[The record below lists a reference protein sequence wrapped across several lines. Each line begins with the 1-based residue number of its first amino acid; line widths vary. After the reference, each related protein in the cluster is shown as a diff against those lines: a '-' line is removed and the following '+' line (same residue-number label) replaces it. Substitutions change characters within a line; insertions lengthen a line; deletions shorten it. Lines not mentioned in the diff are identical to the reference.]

1 MNFWHNI
8 KIHLI
13 HYYNTIQAK
22 CEINKKKSKKKQEN
36 RKNFKLLFE
45 LK

>member
-1 MNFWHNI
+1 MNFWHKI

-22 CEINKKKSKKKQEN
+22 CEINKKKKKSKKIRKQ
-36 RKNFKLLFE
+36 KE
-45 LK
+45 LQIII